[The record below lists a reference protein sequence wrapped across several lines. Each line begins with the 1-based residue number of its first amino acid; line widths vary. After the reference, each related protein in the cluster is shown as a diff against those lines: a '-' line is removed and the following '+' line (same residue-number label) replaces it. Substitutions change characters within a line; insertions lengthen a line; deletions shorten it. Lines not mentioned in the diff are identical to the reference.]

1 MSRLKQKEAIKV
13 NKRAV
18 DEPEKNSNS
27 VVKANGVGRG
37 DTVADDSILNASSSL
52 SLVMVIKVVVA
63 NERVNESK
71 NRQKRQI
78 LVYEKWV
85 DSEVEYSTRQTLPS
99 PATEFTAALK
109 CVQVTGSMI
118 MHASLHSEHTTHWQ
132 QQQQQ
137 QDQATED
144 DSRRPGDIGAEWHL
158 QWRFWLANTHTH
170 TLTGSHIS
178 WWGTHSYKS
187 TPMPPQPLL
196 CATACL

>member
-27 VVKANGVGRG
+27 VVKANGVGRR

-78 LVYEKWV
+78 LVYEK
-85 DSEVEYSTRQTLPS
+85 
-99 PATEFTAALK
+99 
-109 CVQVTGSMI
+109 
-118 MHASLHSEHTTHWQ
+118 
-132 QQQQQ
+132 
-137 QDQATED
+137 
-144 DSRRPGDIGAEWHL
+144 
-158 QWRFWLANTHTH
+158 
-170 TLTGSHIS
+170 
-178 WWGTHSYKS
+178 
-187 TPMPPQPLL
+187 
-196 CATACL
+196 